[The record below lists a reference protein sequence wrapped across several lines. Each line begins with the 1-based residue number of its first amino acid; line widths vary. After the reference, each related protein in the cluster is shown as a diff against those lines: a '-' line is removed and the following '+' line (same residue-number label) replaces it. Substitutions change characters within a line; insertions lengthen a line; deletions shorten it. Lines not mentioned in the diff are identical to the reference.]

1 MMKSHAMK
9 IRISRGTGEAKKNAP
24 RKVAIPDSVQDIVKR
39 LSKKYELD
47 FEAVT
52 VRGREFYFLHLADI
66 EPLVAG
72 KDIFAN
78 ASEFPFWVKIWEASM
93 VMANLMAAMPVK
105 QDRRI
110 LELGSGLAAA
120 GIVGAA
126 FGHDV
131 TITDYEQ
138 EIMDFV
144 HVSAAVNGCE
154 AQAHTATLDWLNP
167 SDLGGKFDVIIGSEV
182 LFHERFFQPLL
193 DCFEKYLKPDGVI
206 YMAHDRRR
214 KSLAPFLRMCE
225 DRYQI
230 AAQQQV
236 MKSKGETLKVVLTR
250 LLPK

>member
-1 MMKSHAMK
+1 MK
-9 IRISRGTGEAKKNAP
+9 IKISRGTGEAAGNAK
-24 RKVAIPDSVQDIVKR
+24 RKVEVPAHMEETVKR
-39 LSKKYELD
+39 LSKKYDLD
-47 FEAVT
+47 FEAVKIK
-52 VRGREFYFLHLADI
+52 GREFYFLHLADI

-78 ASEFPFWVKIWEASM
+78 ASEFPFWVKIWEASL

-105 QDRRI
+105 EGRRV
-110 LELGSGLAAA
+110 LELGSGLAVA

-126 FGHDV
+126 CGHDV
-131 TITDYEQ
+131 TITDYED

-144 HVSAAVNGCE
+144 KVSAAVNGCE
-154 AQAHTATLDWLNP
+154 ENAHTATLDWLEP
-167 SDLGGKFDVIIGSEV
+167 SDIGEFDVIIGSEV

-193 DCFEKYLKPDGVI
+193 DCFQKYLKPGGVI

-225 DRYQI
+225 DRYSI

-236 MKSKGETLKVVLTR
+236 MKSKGETLEVVLTR
-250 LLPK
+250 MIPKA